1 VVRDPDCYAGGSIAT
16 GRGFH
21 AGQVKGDDPD
31 KKGYPGPP
39 VWGLGVGMT
48 TPTCN
53 TWICFETSNEAS
65 ERRSGEEDW
74 GGHGPKTGRSAIE
87 EDDDDL

>member
-1 VVRDPDCYAGGSIAT
+1 MAT
-16 GRGFH
+16 GRGPH

-39 VWGLGVGMT
+39 GWGLGIGLT

-53 TWICFETSNEAS
+53 TLICFETSTEAS
-65 ERRSGEEDW
+65 ERRSGEE
-74 GGHGPKTGRSAIE
+74 GIGFVSKPQLKPRKGEVE
-87 EDDDDL
+87 EKVLDLFRNLN